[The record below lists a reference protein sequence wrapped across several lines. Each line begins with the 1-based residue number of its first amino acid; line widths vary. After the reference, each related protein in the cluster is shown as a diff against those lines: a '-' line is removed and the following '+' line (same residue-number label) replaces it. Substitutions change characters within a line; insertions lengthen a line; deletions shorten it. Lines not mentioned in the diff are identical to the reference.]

1 MLLDTRLWLLIGL
14 SIAMLFTI
22 EAIEDYVEGT
32 WPQMRRPGSGAGAIG
47 NSRSLWVGVA
57 MLVLPGLVL
66 TILNLAILLWQNLT
80 FSNMELLGTIFVVVG
95 WLLFLAT
102 TINLGGIGTYFE
114 DVGFVAPLS
123 LVLILLIGDLLLFLS
138 LIDIVPRHL
147 HGVLP

>member
-1 MLLDTRLWLLIGL
+1 VLLDTRLWLLIGL

-32 WPQMRRPGSGAGAIG
+32 WPQMRRPNSGAGAIG
-47 NSRSLWVGVA
+47 HSRSLWVGVA
-57 MLVLPGLVL
+57 LLVLPGLVL

-123 LVLILLIGDLLLFLS
+123 LVMILLIGDLLLFLS
-138 LIDIVPRHL
+138 LIDIFPRHL
-147 HGVLP
+147 HGLLP